1 MRIVCLSKRG
11 LTFAQLTPP
20 QQAAVWQW
28 MWHEGG
34 FETEAQAKQSCLR
47 CRYKVED
54 IPIQQV
60 MAVWRR
66 VAGTSG
72 LAGFGVEKTDKHWN
86 GTAARVSKI
95 QKTKMDWPY
104 VVGAGATFAEWAK
117 DEMNHGDGFHRTL
130 AAYWSGKPTMQ
141 FLYML

>member
-95 QKTKMDWPY
+95 QKTNLEPILFLK
-104 VVGAGATFAEWAK
+104 
-117 DEMNHGDGFHRTL
+117 GFLSAISSPGWTTSGPSRYIVHR
-130 AAYWSGKPTMQ
+130 
-141 FLYML
+141 